1 MNQKSVRLIA
11 LSALFISSSVLAA
24 WPDKP
29 ITIIV
34 PWGAGGNTD
43 TVARLVA
50 QGLQKEL
57 GVNVN
62 VVNRTG
68 GSGVVGHD
76 AIKRAK
82 PDGYTLGIV
91 TAEIAL
97 MHHQKMT
104 ALTYQDYT
112 PVSRL
117 AVIYGGLQ
125 VAKESPYQDA
135 GQLIDAIKQ
144 QPGTLRASGSGL
156 NSIWHLNMVGM
167 LRSAGLAD
175 DAVKYIPSQGS
186 SAALQEL
193 VSGGIDFITS
203 SPGEAKSMADAA
215 MVRHL
220 AIMSP
225 QPSELYVDV
234 PLFKEATPYD
244 WSLTAWNVLAAPQGL
259 TAETQDRLVAA
270 MKKVYESG
278 ELKKFANNQG
288 FEVSALYGDEAYQFM
303 AQEDRKFGELL
314 TSK

>member
-1 MNQKSVRLIA
+1 MKTIRLTA
-11 LSALFISSSVLAA
+11 LATLLISSSAFAA
-24 WPDKP
+24 WPEKP

-57 GVNVN
+57 GVTVN

-91 TAEIAL
+91 TVEIAM

-104 ALTYQDYT
+104 ALSYKDYT
-112 PVSRL
+112 PISRL

-125 VAKESPYQDA
+125 VAKDSPYQDA
-135 GQLIDAIKQ
+135 NQLIDAIKQ
-144 QPGTLRASGSGL
+144 QPGKLRASGSGL
-156 NSIWHLNMVGM
+156 KSVWHLNAIGM
-167 LRSAGLAD
+167 LKSADLPENAI
-175 DAVKYIPSQGS
+175 KFIPSQGA

-193 VSGGIDFITS
+193 VSGGVDFVTS
-203 SPGEAKSMADAA
+203 SPGEAKSMVDAG

-220 AIMSP
+220 AIMSS
-225 QPSELYVDV
+225 QPSELYATI
-234 PLFKEATPYD
+234 PLFSQVTPYD
-244 WSLTAWNVLAAPQGL
+244 WSLTTWNVLAAPQGL
-259 TAETQDRLVAA
+259 PQETQDTLTAA
-270 MKKVYESG
+270 MKKVYASG
-278 ELKKFANNQG
+278 ELQKFANNQG
-288 FEVSALYGDEAYQFM
+288 FEVGALYGDELKQFM
-303 AQEDRKFGELL
+303 QQEDARFGDLL
-314 TSK
+314 SADK